1 MCPPFLQEIPMKKR
15 ERIYKIFIGYDPK
28 ERVAAIVLD
37 HLLRRDT
44 PETVDITFLDKEK
57 LERAGLLY
65 SPYQMINGQMIDTK
79 DQRPFSTQFSF
90 SRFLIPALMLWEGW
104 ALYMDCD
111 MFPRTDITELFK
123 EYDDPDLPLYC
134 VKHKYEPTDE
144 YKMDNQKQSTYPRK
158 NWSSLMLFNC
168 GHELNKSLTPMIVN
182 SESGAYLHQFKWL
195 PGRDSLIGS
204 IHEEWNWL
212 DGHSP
217 EDVEAKN
224 VHFTTGGPWF
234 KEWQCKRAKDGE
246 YAAEWNMDYS
256 NIALFR
262 SKKDSIDEI

>member
-1 MCPPFLQEIPMKKR
+1 MKKR

-44 PETVDITFLDKEK
+44 PETMDITFLDKEK
-57 LERAGLLY
+57 LARAGLLY
-65 SPYQMINGQMIDTK
+65 RPYQMITGQKIDTK

-144 YKMDNQKQSTYPRK
+144 YKMDNQKQSKTKPQYLVRRSRTPTKTRQHLK
-158 NWSSLMLFNC
+158 MWHLCSLR
-168 GHELNKSLTPMIVN
+168 LTMWTLLRRLICLAPSYLLMI
-182 SESGAYLHQFKWL
+182 LL
-195 PGRDSLIGS
+195 
-204 IHEEWNWL
+204 
-212 DGHSP
+212 
-217 EDVEAKN
+217 
-224 VHFTTGGPWF
+224 
-234 KEWQCKRAKDGE
+234 
-246 YAAEWNMDYS
+246 
-256 NIALFR
+256 
-262 SKKDSIDEI
+262 